1 MSALWQST
9 LNQIREKISESNYQ
23 AWFSA
28 IQCLDVDETSSTVQ
42 LGIPNKFS
50 ADWIND
56 YYHDLIVNS
65 LAELGNK
72 PFTVEYKILADTD
85 TSPALSSVGTMES
98 SATSANNGQTPRV
111 NDFTTAPKPALPDQI
126 NPKYSFDRFVV
137 GASNQFAH
145 AAAKAVADLPGGQYN
160 PLLIYGGVGLGK
172 THLLNGIGIQVL
184 NKYPQCRCIYVSGE
198 KFMNELINTI
208 RYGKMEEFRAKYR
221 EGCDLLLV
229 DDIQFIA
236 GKERTQE
243 EFFHTF
249 NTLYEG
255 QKQIVMTSDRL
266 PKDMAGLEER
276 LRSRFEWG
284 LIADIQPPD
293 LETRIAIIRK
303 KAESDH
309 IAIDDD
315 VAMFLASAIK
325 SNIRE
330 LEGALIRLSAF
341 SSLNG
346 RTITMELTQEVFR
359 HILRDQSAACS
370 IESIQKLVSDY
381 YQIKPSEL
389 KSARRVRSLVEPRQV
404 AMYLCKKHLH
414 ASYPEIGHK
423 FGGKDHTTVMHAV
436 RKIEE
441 HITKNPK
448 LRDDVNFLEKS
459 LKN

>member
-9 LNQIREKISESNYQ
+9 LSQIREKISESNFQ
-23 AWFSA
+23 AWFSG
-28 IQCLDVDETSSTVQ
+28 IQCLEVDEASSIVQ
-42 LGIPNKFS
+42 LGLPNKFS
-50 ADWIND
+50 KDWIAD
-56 YYHDLIVNS
+56 YYHDMIIHS
-65 LAELGNK
+65 LAENGK
-72 PFTVEYKILADTD
+72 RPFTVEYKILETAAPEAPDYVQAREA
-85 TSPALSSVGTMES
+85 P
-98 SATSANNGQTPRV
+98 TPIIEMSI
-111 NDFTTAPKPALPDQI
+111 PKPAIPEQL

-145 AAAKAVADLPGGQYN
+145 AASKAVGDLPGGQYN
-160 PLLIYGGVGLGK
+160 PLFIYGGVGLGK
-172 THLLNGIGIQVL
+172 THLLNAIGIHVL
-184 NKYPQCRCIYVSGE
+184 GKYPQCRCIYVSGE

-208 RYGKMEEFRAKYR
+208 RYGKMAEFRAKYR
-221 EGCDLLLV
+221 EGCDLLMI

-266 PKDMAGLEER
+266 PRDMTGLEER

-293 LETRIAIIRK
+293 LETRVAIIRK
-303 KAESDH
+303 KADSDR
-309 IAIDDD
+309 IAINDD
-315 VAMFLASAIK
+315 VAMFLAGAIK

-330 LEGALIRLSAF
+330 LEGAIIRLSAF
-341 SSLNG
+341 ASLNS
-346 RTITMELTQEVFR
+346 RPITMELTQEVFR

-370 IESIQKLVSDY
+370 VESVQKLVADY
-381 YQIKPSEL
+381 YQIKQIDL

-404 AMYLCKKHLH
+404 AMYLCRKHLH
-414 ASYPEIGHK
+414 ASFPELGQK

-441 HITKNPK
+441 HITSNAK
-448 LRDDVNFLEKS
+448 LRDDVAFLEKS

>member
-9 LNQIREKISESNYQ
+9 LDHIRGKISESNYQ
-23 AWFSA
+23 AWFSG
-28 IQCLDVDETSSTVQ
+28 IRCLEVDEASNIIH
-42 LGIPNKFS
+42 LGLPNKFS
-50 ADWIND
+50 KDWIAD

-65 LAELGNK
+65 LHEKGQK
-72 PFTVEYKILADTD
+72 PFRVEYKIVDLPISTD
-85 TSPALSSVGTMES
+85 VRSTFPS
-98 SATSANNGQTPRV
+98 
-111 NDFTTAPKPALPDQI
+111 TAPVIEDVLPRPAFPEQI
-126 NPKYSFDRFVV
+126 NAKYSFDKFVV
-137 GASNQFAH
+137 GSSNQFAH
-145 AAAKAVADLPGGQYN
+145 AAAKAVGDLPGGQYN

-172 THLLNGIGIQVL
+172 THLLNAIGLHVL
-184 NKYPQCRCIYVSGE
+184 HKYPQCRCLYVSGE

-208 RYGKMEEFRAKYR
+208 RFGKMEEFRAKYR

-249 NTLYEG
+249 NTLHG
-255 QKQIVMTSDRL
+255 AQKQIVMTSDRL

-293 LETRIAIIRK
+293 LETRIAILKK
-303 KAESDH
+303 KAESDR
-309 IAIDDD
+309 IPIDDD

-346 RTITMELTQEVFR
+346 QSITLELTQDVFR
-359 HILRDQSAACS
+359 HILRDQSSACS

-381 YQIKPSEL
+381 YQIKPADL
-389 KSARRVRSLVEPRQV
+389 KSPRRIRSLVEPRQV
-404 AMYLCKKHLH
+404 AMYLCRKHLH
-414 ASYPEIGHK
+414 ASFPEIGHK
-423 FGGKDHTTVMHAV
+423 FGGKDHTTVIHAV
-436 RKIEE
+436 RKIED
-441 HITKNPK
+441 HITQNAK
-448 LRDDVNFLEKS
+448 LRDDVAFLEKS

>member
-9 LNQIREKISESNYQ
+9 LSQIREKISESNYQ

-28 IQCLDVDETSSTVQ
+28 IQCLNVNEEASTVQ

-50 ADWIND
+50 ADWITD

-72 PFTVEYKILADTD
+72 PFTVEYKVLEETVAEEALGAPLQSSTGQPHRPQVEFAPP
-85 TSPALSSVGTMES
+85 TPAV
-98 SATSANNGQTPRV
+98 
-111 NDFTTAPKPALPDQI
+111 PDQI
-126 NPKYSFDRFVV
+126 NPKYNFDRFVV
-137 GASNQFAH
+137 GSSNQFAN

-160 PLLIYGGVGLGK
+160 PLFIYGGVGLGK

-184 NKYPQCRCIYVSGE
+184 RKYPQCRCIYVSGE

-266 PKDMAGLEER
+266 PKDMSGLEER

-293 LETRIAIIRK
+293 LETRIAIIKK

-309 IAIDDD
+309 IPIDDD
-315 VAMFLASAIK
+315 VAMYLASAIK

-346 RTITMELTQEVFR
+346 KTITMELTQEVFR

-381 YQIKPSEL
+381 YQIKPSDL

-414 ASYPEIGHK
+414 ASFPEIGHK

-436 RKIEE
+436 RKIED
-441 HITKNPK
+441 HITKHPK
-448 LRDDVNFLEKS
+448 LRDDVLFLEKS

>member
-1 MSALWQST
+1 MSALWQSA
-9 LNQIREKISESNYQ
+9 LDQIRGKISESNYQ
-23 AWFSA
+23 AWF
-28 IQCLDVDETSSTVQ
+28 IGIRCLEVDEASSIVH
-42 LGIPNKFS
+42 LGLPNKFS
-50 ADWIND
+50 KDWIAD
-56 YYHDLIVNS
+56 YYHDLIVNEIS
-65 LAELGNK
+65 EKGQK
-72 PFTVEYKILADTD
+72 PFKVEYKILDVA
-85 TSPALSSVGTMES
+85 PAEPVIY
-98 SATSANNGQTPRV
+98 V
-111 NDFTTAPKPALPDQI
+111 TTASQAAPSCIGLPPPKFVLPDQI
-126 NPKYSFDRFVV
+126 NPKYSFEKFVV
-137 GASNQFAH
+137 GSSNQFAH
-145 AAAKAVADLPGGQYN
+145 AAAKAVGDLPGGQYN

-172 THLLNGIGIQVL
+172 THLLNAIGIHVL
-184 NKYPQCRCIYVSGE
+184 QKYSQCRCIYVSGE

-208 RYGKMEEFRAKYR
+208 RFGKMEEFRAKYR

-249 NTLYEG
+249 NTLHG
-255 QKQIVMTSDRL
+255 AQKQIVMTSDRL

-293 LETRIAIIRK
+293 LETRIAIIKK
-303 KAESDH
+303 KAEQDK
-309 IAIDDD
+309 IALDDD

-346 RTITMELTQEVFR
+346 RTISLELAQEVFR
-359 HILRDQSAACS
+359 HILRDQAAACS
-370 IESIQKLVSDY
+370 VESVQKLVADY
-381 YQIKPSEL
+381 YQVKVSDL
-389 KSARRVRSLVEPRQV
+389 KSPRRVRSLVEPRQV

-414 ASYPEIGHK
+414 ASFPELGHK

-436 RKIEE
+436 RKIES
-441 HITKNPK
+441 HIPTNAK
-448 LRDDVNFLEKS
+448 LRDDVAFLEKS

>member
-9 LNQIREKISESNYQ
+9 LNQIRENISESTFN
-23 AWFSA
+23 AWFSG
-28 IQCLDVDETSSTVQ
+28 IQCIDVDEEGATIH
-42 LGIPNKFS
+42 LGLPNGFIKN
-50 ADWIND
+50 WIND
-56 YYHDLIVNS
+56 YYHDLIVKS
-65 LAELGNK
+65 VTEQGQK
-72 PFTVEYKILADTD
+72 PFRVEYQVLTGQSIEEVPGLA
-85 TSPALSSVGTMES
+85 
-98 SATSANNGQTPRV
+98 ATPLI
-111 NDFTTAPKPALPDQI
+111 TTAPSAVSPVIAVEAVKAPIPEQL
-126 NPKYSFDRFVV
+126 NPKYDFDKFVV
-137 GASNQFAH
+137 GSANQFAH

-160 PLLIYGGVGLGK
+160 PLFIYGGVGLGK
-172 THLLNGIGIQVL
+172 THLLNAIGIHVTQR
-184 NKYPQCRCIYVSGE
+184 YPQCRCIYVSGE
-198 KFMNELINTI
+198 RFMNELINTI
-208 RYGKMEEFRAKYR
+208 RFGKMEEFRAKFR
-221 EGCDLLLV
+221 EGCDLLLI

-249 NTLYEG
+249 NTLHG
-255 QKQIVMTSDRL
+255 AQKQIVLTSDRL
-266 PKDMAGLEER
+266 PKDMTGLEER

-293 LETRIAIIRK
+293 LETRVAILKK
-303 KAESDH
+303 KAENDR
-309 IAIDDD
+309 IPIDDD
-315 VAMFLASAIK
+315 VAMFLATAIK

-346 RTITMELTQEVFR
+346 RPITLELTQDVFR
-359 HILRDQSAACS
+359 HILRDQMSACS

-381 YQIKPSEL
+381 YQIKVSDL

-414 ASYPEIGHK
+414 SSFPEIGHK

-436 RKIEE
+436 RKIEAL
-441 HITKNPK
+441 IPNNTKM
-448 LRDDVNFLEKS
+448 RDDVAFLEKS

>member
-9 LNQIREKISESNYQ
+9 LSQIREKISESNYQ
-23 AWFSA
+23 AWFSG
-28 IQCLDVDETSSTVQ
+28 IQCIEVNEEASVVH
-42 LGIPNKFS
+42 LGLPNKFS
-50 ADWIND
+50 ADWITD

-65 LAELGNK
+65 LAELGKK
-72 PFTVEYKILADTD
+72 PFTVEYKVIEGA
-85 TSPALSSVGTMES
+85 
-98 SATSANNGQTPRV
+98 SAQELPEDARPVAEPRV
-111 NDFTTAPKPALPDQI
+111 THHVTTPKPALPDQI
-126 NPKYSFDRFVV
+126 NPKYNFDRFVV
-137 GASNQFAH
+137 GNSNQFAH

-184 NKYPQCRCIYVSGE
+184 NKFPQCRCIYVSGE

-221 EGCDLLLV
+221 ESCDLLLV

-309 IAIDDD
+309 IPINDD
-315 VAMFLASAIK
+315 VAMYLATAIK

-341 SSLNG
+341 ASLNNK
-346 RTITMELTQEVFR
+346 TITMELTQDVFR
-359 HILRDQSAACS
+359 HILRDQAAACS
-370 IESIQKLVSDY
+370 IESIQKLVGDY
-381 YQIKPSEL
+381 YQVKPVDL
-389 KSARRVRSLVEPRQV
+389 KSSRRVRSLVEPRQV

-423 FGGKDHTTVMHAV
+423 FGGKDHTTVIHAV
-436 RKIEE
+436 RKIEDQ
-441 HITKNPK
+441 ITKNGK
-448 LRDDVNFLEKS
+448 LRDDVAFLEKS